1 MFGAELPAEVQL
13 LAAQQMGIFA
23 QQQQDLATQQL
34 QQQQLQQQLQ
44 QQGLFEQLQ
53 QQQLLQQMQLQQQL
67 QAQTALAPS
76 RPKPKS
82 KNNMKRKNKNCPV
95 LSQET
100 IQAIGQE
107 LAAHGG
113 RLPMGKLC
121 QKFEGVSRGQLEGVF
136 ELSTIGVH
144 GQVEVRL
151 PGMEPVGVMMYGG
164 EVVSQDMPLPPLE
177 QEQID
182 QITAMIE
189 AVPNGMA
196 PLSRI
201 THMVKGVKRQQ
212 IETLFEISAHRM
224 GDKKRHYVRKK
235 GTPMSDTEA
244 MTRWKAIKELKAAG
258 HTEAAQQLSA
268 KAFDA
273 ANAQLSADAHLQMA
287 QHMMALGANPMLP
300 GMTGQASVGLG
311 GSGSAS
317 SGVKRTFSEAG
328 FNTNV
333 K

>member
-1 MFGAELPAEVQL
+1 MMFGAELPAQVQL
-13 LAAQQMGIFA
+13 LAAQQMGLFA
-23 QQQQDLATQQL
+23 QQQDFAAIQL
-34 QQQQLQQQLQ
+34 QQQMQQQLQQQLQ
-44 QQGLFEQLQ
+44 A
-53 QQQLLQQMQLQQQL
+53 QQMQHTQQG
-67 QAQTALAPS
+67 QTAP
-76 RPKPKS
+76 PKS
-82 KNNMKRKNKNCPV
+82 KTAARKRKADQKCPV

-121 QKFEGVSRGQLEGVF
+121 GKFEGVKRGQLEGVF
-136 ELSTIGVH
+136 ELSTIGEH

-182 QITAMIE
+182 QITAMVE

-196 PLSRI
+196 PLSRV
-201 THMVKGVKRQQ
+201 THMVKGIKRQQ
-212 IETLFEISAHRM
+212 IEPHFDISVHRL

-235 GTPMSDTEA
+235 GTPVSDTDA
-244 MTRWKAIKELKAAG
+244 MLKWKAIKELKAAG
-258 HTEAAQQLSA
+258 NTEAAKQLSEQA
-268 KAFDA
+268 FKAAD
-273 ANAQLSADAHLQMA
+273 AQLSQSAQLQMA
-287 QHMMALGANPMLP
+287 QHIMALGANPTLP
-300 GMTGQASVGLG
+300 GMTGQASFGSG
-311 GSGSAS
+311 MSGSAS
-317 SGVKRTFSEAG
+317 SGMKRTFSEAG
-328 FNTNV
+328 L